1 MTKPSTPGRR
11 MRGFEAAAG
20 LLKER
25 IRTVGES
32 RGFAVSRLLT
42 HWPEVVGEEIAAMA
56 LPVKIGY
63 GRGAMGATLTLL
75 STGAFAPLVEMQK
88 ERIREK
94 VNACYGYAAV
104 GRVLVTQ
111 TAPIGFAEGRVAFA
125 PKTVAPPRPVP
136 AVVRAA
142 AEAVHTVQ
150 DAGLRAALEAL
161 GQNVLTRSGRTE
173 TGQTSAGQVQAGKR
187 KG

>member
-1 MTKPSTPGRR
+1 MTSDPHPTRR
-11 MRGFEAAAG
+11 MRGFEPAAG
-20 LLKER
+20 LVKER
-25 IRTVGES
+25 IRAAGES

-42 HWPEVVGEEIAAMA
+42 QWPEVVGEELAAAA

-75 STGAFAPLVEMQK
+75 TTGALAPLVEMQK

-104 GRVLVTQ
+104 SRVLVTQ
-111 TAPIGFAEGRVAFA
+111 TAAQGFAEGRVAFR
-125 PKTVAPPRPVP
+125 PKPAAPPAPDP
-136 AVVRAA
+136 AVAAAA
-142 AEAVHTVQ
+142 AEAAQPVR
-150 DAGLRAALEAL
+150 DPGLRAALEAL
-161 GQNVLTRSGRTE
+161 GQNVLTR
-173 TGQTSAGQVQAGKR
+173 AGENRAGKR

>member
-1 MTKPSTPGRR
+1 MKTDLPPARR
-11 MRGFEAAAG
+11 MRGFEPASG

-25 IRTVGES
+25 IRSAGES

-42 HWPEVVGEEIAAMA
+42 HWPEVVGEEIAAIA

-75 STGAFAPLVEMQK
+75 APGATAPIVEMQK
-88 ERIREK
+88 ERIRER

-104 GRVLVTQ
+104 SRVLVTQ
-111 TAPIGFAEGRVAFA
+111 TAPTGFAEGRVAFA
-125 PKTVAPPRPVP
+125 PKPVAEKAPEP
-136 AVVRAA
+136 AVVQAA
-142 AEAVHTVQ
+142 AEAVHEVR
-150 DAGLRAALEAL
+150 DGGLRAALEAL
-161 GQNVLTRSGRTE
+161 GQNVLTRSG
-173 TGQTSAGQVQAGKR
+173 KR

>member
-1 MTKPSTPGRR
+1 MTPRTMPPTRR
-11 MRGFEAAAG
+11 MRGFEPAAG

-25 IRTVGES
+25 IRAAGES

-42 HWPEVVGEEIAAMA
+42 QWPEVVGEEIAAAA

-75 STGAFAPLVEMQK
+75 TTGAFAPLVEMQK
-88 ERIREK
+88 ERIRER

-104 GRVLVTQ
+104 SRVLITQ
-111 TAPIGFAEGRVAFA
+111 TAPQGFAEGRVAFQPKPPEPTA
-125 PKTVAPPRPVP
+125 PDPQ
-136 AVVRAA
+136 VVQA
-142 AEAVHTVQ
+142 AEEAARPIG
-150 DAGLRAALEAL
+150 DPGLRAALEAL
-161 GQNVLTRSGRTE
+161 GQNVLTRSG
-173 TGQTSAGQVQAGKR
+173 KR